1 MPSFAVRYHQ
11 LPLAVYREIAA
22 HLQCLP
28 GVKAEL
34 VPNRDPEFDYLASQV
49 AYLLVQQES
58 EETQGRLQQILDSY
72 GLWQRSEQEA

>member
-1 MPSFAVRYHQ
+1 M
-11 LPLAVYREIAA
+11 
-22 HLQCLP
+22 
-28 GVKAEL
+28 